1 MVLEPATIN
10 IFIGSSI
17 TVLGV
22 LITNGFQIWRDHS
35 QWQKQQE
42 LERKRWE
49 RDKLL
54 EIYTNCISSITAYL
68 QSRRFSTPVPTRSPI
83 SPLPP
88 YSHGI
93 VYDSGLYS
101 QAEAW
106 LILLLIYYPA
116 KEIQE
121 YIDFENEVK
130 ALNRSPDQL
139 RQLLDKIVTLART
152 DSRLLVPTSTGS
164 ALSEYISTPQTVSSI
179 HPQSGQS
186 QCTTAL

>member
-93 VYDSGLYS
+93 VYDSGLY
-101 QAEAW
+101 
-106 LILLLIYYPA
+106 
-116 KEIQE
+116 
-121 YIDFENEVK
+121 
-130 ALNRSPDQL
+130 RSF
-139 RQLLDKIVTLART
+139 ITLVR
-152 DSRLLVPTSTGS
+152 
-164 ALSEYISTPQTVSSI
+164 
-179 HPQSGQS
+179 
-186 QCTTAL
+186 